1 MLFSYNWLK
10 DYVRVPKPDKLAE
23 ILTMHSFE
31 VEEVKKSGNDWA
43 LDIDVLPNRAPDC
56 FSHIG
61 IARETAAITNSR
73 IKEVGCKVKESKTKA
88 KDFVSVEVKDKN
100 DCSRYTARVM
110 TDVKIGPSPKW
121 IQERLKVCGLRPIN
135 NIVDIANYVMLELG
149 QPLHAFDLDKI
160 NGKKIIVRKAEK
172 GENIVSL
179 DNQKY
184 DLDEDILII
193 ADKEGP
199 LAVAGIKGGRK
210 AEIDKNTKT
219 IILESANFN
228 PKIVRQASKKLN
240 LKTDASWRFEN
251 GIDLNL
257 TETAINRLSY
267 LIAKTAKAKT
277 ASGLIDFYLKK
288 ALTKKIRLNQD
299 YIRSL
304 LGQDISLK
312 EIKDILIRLGFKVKG
327 GGEIKLEVEVPT
339 YRLDILIAED
349 LIEEIGRIYSYNRI
363 PAVFPVSSLI
373 PPKRNFE
380 IFWEDMSKNILKEAG
395 FSEVYNYSFI
405 RNKEVDTFKYNDA
418 VELENPISLDYKYL
432 RPSLIPNLI
441 RNVESNF
448 KYFNKVKIFELGKIF
463 NPEKRMLACLIAQ
476 KQGQDA
482 FYELKGIIDLLLN
495 KLGIS
500 DISYDDYQQTPKQSS
515 IVIWDSKRSAE
526 IKVGGEEIGFLGDV
540 SKDVLKKMK
549 IKGEVALFDID
560 FEKLQKLVSEEHEYQ
575 PISQHPSAVRDI
587 AVLVPHDVKV
597 VDVLN
602 KINAIGGK
610 LIRDIDLFDIYQG
623 EEISQGRKNL
633 AFHIIYQAEDRTLTA
648 KEIDEIQ
655 NKIIKAL
662 EKDPRWE
669 VRK

>member
-1 MLFSYNWLK
+1 MIFSYNWLK
-10 DYVRVPKPDKLAE
+10 DYVKLPKPDKLAE

-31 VEEVKKSGNDWA
+31 VEEVKKSGKDWI
-43 LDIDVLPNRAPDC
+43 LDIDVLPDRAPDC

-61 IARETAAITNSR
+61 IAREVAAISNLK
-73 IKEVGCKVKESKTKA
+73 IKELDFKTKESKEKA
-88 KDFVSVEVKDKN
+88 KDFISIEIKDKN

-110 TDVKIGPSPKW
+110 TDVKVGPSPKW

-135 NIVDIANYVMLELG
+135 NIVDIANYVMLESG

-160 NGKKIIVRKAEK
+160 DEKKIIVRRAKK
-172 GENIVSL
+172 GEKIVSL
-179 DNQKY
+179 DDQKY

-193 ADKEGP
+193 ADKQGP
-199 LAVAGIKGGRK
+199 LAIAGIKGGRK
-210 AEIDKNTKT
+210 AEIGKNTKT
-219 IILESANFN
+219 IVLESANFDS
-228 PKIVRQASKKLN
+228 KIIRQASKNIGLR
-240 LKTDASWRFEN
+240 TDASWRFEN
-251 GIDLNL
+251 GIDPNL
-257 TETAINRLSY
+257 TETAINRLAY
-267 LIAKTAKAKT
+267 LIAETAKAKT
-277 ASGLIDFYLKK
+277 AAGLIDFYPKK

-327 GGEIKLEVEVPT
+327 GGEIKLEVEVPSF
-339 YRLDILIAED
+339 RLDISIAED
-349 LIEEIGRIYSYNRI
+349 LIEEIGRIYSYDRI

-405 RNKEVDTFKYNDA
+405 GDKEANTFKYSDA

-441 RNVESNF
+441 KNVESNF
-448 KYFNKVKIFELGKIF
+448 KYFDKVKIFELGKIF
-463 NPEKRMLACLIAQ
+463 SPEKRMLTCVIAQ
-476 KQGQDA
+476 KHGQDA

-500 DISYDDYQQTPKQSS
+500 DISYDDYEQTPEQSS
-515 IVIWDSKRSAE
+515 MIIWDSKRSAE
-526 IKVGGEEIGFLGDV
+526 IKVGGEEIGFLGDI
-540 SKDVLKKMK
+540 SKDVLNK

-560 FEKLQKLVSEEHEYQ
+560 FEKLQQLVSEEHEYQ

-602 KINAIGGK
+602 RINNIGGK
-610 LIRDIDLFDIYQG
+610 LIRDIDLFDIYHG
-623 EEISQGRKNL
+623 EEISQGKKNL

-648 KEIDEIQ
+648 KEIDKIQ
-655 NKIIKAL
+655 NKIIKTL
-662 EKDPRWE
+662 EKDPEWE
-669 VRK
+669 VRT

>member
-1 MLFSYNWLK
+1 MIFSYNWLK
-10 DYVRVPKPDKLAE
+10 DYVKAPKPDKLAE

-31 VEEVKKSGNDWA
+31 VEEVKKFGKDWT

-56 FSHIG
+56 FSHMG
-61 IARETAAITNSR
+61 IAKETAAITNSK
-73 IKEVGCKVKESKTKA
+73 IKEVNCKVKEGKTKA
-88 KDFVSVEVKDKN
+88 KDSISVENKDKN
-100 DCSRYTARVM
+100 DCLRYTARVM
-110 TDVKIGPSPKW
+110 TDVKVGPSPKW

-160 NGKKIIVRKAEK
+160 NGKKIIVRRAKKTEK
-172 GENIVSL
+172 IVSL
-179 DNQKY
+179 DDQKY
-184 DLDEDILII
+184 DLDEDILVI

-199 LAVAGIKGGRK
+199 LAIAGIKGGRK

-219 IILESANFN
+219 MVLESANFD
-228 PKIVRQASKKLN
+228 PKIIRQASKKLS
-240 LKTDASWRFEN
+240 LRTDASWRFEN
-251 GIDLNL
+251 GIDPNL
-257 TETAINRLSY
+257 TETAINRLAY
-267 LIAKTAKAKT
+267 LIAKTAKGKVA
-277 ASGLIDFYLKK
+277 AGLIDFYPKK
-288 ALTKKIRLNQD
+288 ALAKKIRLNQD

-339 YRLDILIAED
+339 FRLDISIAED
-349 LIEEIGRIYSYNRI
+349 LIEEIGRIYSYDRI

-405 RNKEVDTFKYNDA
+405 GDKEADTFKYNDA

-441 RNVESNF
+441 KNVESNF
-448 KYFNKVKIFELGKIF
+448 KCFDKVKIFELGKIF

-482 FYELKGIIDLLLN
+482 FYELKGIVDLLLN

-500 DISYDDYQQTPKQSS
+500 DISYDDYQQTPEQSS

-526 IKVGGEEIGFLGDV
+526 IKIGGEEIGFLGDV
-540 SKDVLKKMK
+540 SKDVLNKIK

-575 PISQHPSAVRDI
+575 PISHHPSAVRDI

-602 KINAIGGK
+602 KINTIGGK

-623 EEISQGRKNL
+623 EEISQGKKNL
-633 AFHIIYQAEDRTLTA
+633 AFHIIYQAEDRTLKSA
-648 KEIDEIQ
+648 EIDAIQ
-655 NKIIKAL
+655 KKIIKTL
-662 EKDPRWE
+662 EKDPGWE
-669 VRK
+669 IRK